1 MPVAGEYLPRHF
13 SLNGIST
20 STLHTRMLG
29 RMKEWVRF
37 TDINRIEMKYSKTFK
52 WRILLIA
59 HHRSTCKHTHTQ
71 NTHRLSSLTKF
82 TKRHDITTL
91 YIHIY
96 FLCDKMASISMYA
109 SHLCDAYYFLAVSR
123 SQSLFMTIGT
133 TLGHRWR

>member
-1 MPVAGEYLPRHF
+1 MPVAGEHLPRHF

-52 WRILLIA
+52 WRILLIV
-59 HHRSTCKHTHTQ
+59 HHRSTYKHTHTQ

-82 TKRHDITTL
+82 TKRHDIT
-91 YIHIY
+91 IHIHIFY
-96 FLCDKMASISMYA
+96 VIRWHLYQCMRRI
-109 SHLCDAYYFLAVSR
+109 LCDAYYFLAVSR
-123 SQSLFMTIGT
+123 SQSLFMTIGN